1 MTRYHPLLV
10 ALHWLI
16 ALLIIVALVFGSLR
30 LSEMSND
37 DPGKLF
43 ALRAHM
49 SIGIAVLFLMLV
61 RLAIRIFSE
70 KPPHA
75 RTGSSLVDKLGVVTH
90 WLFYLLVIAM
100 AGSGLATAIMAD
112 LPSIVFGG
120 SGGPLPED
128 FSIYPPRIAHGIIAK
143 LIGLLLLLHVAA
155 ALYHQFVLK
164 DALFSRM
171 WLGNRHR

>member
-16 ALLIIVALVFGSLR
+16 ALMVIVALVFGSLR
-30 LSEMSND
+30 LTAIPND
-37 DPGKLF
+37 DPEKLF

-49 SIGIAVLFLMLV
+49 SIGIMVLLLMLV
-61 RLAIRIFSE
+61 RLATRSFSE

-75 RTGSSLVDKLGVVTH
+75 STGNALTDRLGVLTH
-90 WLFYLLVIAM
+90 WLFYLLIFAM
-100 AGSGLATAIMAD
+100 AGSGIAMASMAG
-112 LPSIVFGG
+112 LPAIVFGG
-120 SGGPLPED
+120 SGTPLPED
-128 FSIYPPRIAHGIIAK
+128 FSIYPPRIAHGIIAT

-164 DALFSRM
+164 DGLFSRM
-171 WLGNRHR
+171 WFGDRNG